1 MSLYETIQSDMY
13 EAMKTKD
20 KFKASTLRIA
30 LAKLKDKKI
39 EKREDLNK
47 NDEIKIIQNLVKQRK
62 EAADIY
68 EKNNRS
74 ELMEN
79 EMEELKILSL
89 YLPKMMSGDEL
100 RALIESIISET
111 GAKNMSDMGK
121 VMPEIMKR
129 SAGKADGKMVIL
141 FLDVLACFFIAIMG
155 SIGFRRGFIE
165 EIGRLI
171 GLLVSTLFSLKYY
184 LLLSAKILSIIQLNT
199 FVVMVISF
207 TTIFVLML
215 FIVRVLTRFFHI
227 LLTSRGIKFA
237 NRSMGFVFGA
247 LKGIIILMLFYWT
260 IDLFPSNKW
269 ISIIRDESYLSY
281 KFTNSRYVIINLFHL
296 EDPVKEGEKF
306 IKDMINNDQI
316 TKNEKS

>member
-89 YLPKMMSGDEL
+89 YLPKMMSEDEL

-129 SAGKADGKMVIL
+129 SAGKADGK
-141 FLDVLACFFIAIMG
+141 
-155 SIGFRRGFIE
+155 
-165 EIGRLI
+165 
-171 GLLVSTLFSLKYY
+171 T
-184 LLLSAKILSIIQLNT
+184 
-199 FVVMVISF
+199 IS
-207 TTIFVLML
+207 
-215 FIVRVLTRFFHI
+215 H
-227 LLTSRGIKFA
+227 LTSK
-237 NRSMGFVFGA
+237 
-247 LKGIIILMLFYWT
+247 
-260 IDLFPSNKW
+260 NK
-269 ISIIRDESYLSY
+269 
-281 KFTNSRYVIINLFHL
+281 
-296 EDPVKEGEKF
+296 
-306 IKDMINNDQI
+306 MAQQI
-316 TKNEKS
+316 VSKLLQ